1 MNKTLKIITILLMT
15 MMVVLCTNTQMVF
28 ATGDDPDGDA
38 ADKKPATSTG
48 NAAMDVLEDIKP
60 NTTNAEA
67 ATTELVGI
75 ANKLIGLIQI
85 ASAVAA
91 VVLIAVF
98 GFKFILG
105 SANEKADYQKSFI
118 PLIVGVV
125 VVFATTSIAKL
136 LFGLIGG

>member
-28 ATGDDPDGDA
+28 ATGDTEETEGKGA
-38 ADKKPATSTG
+38 SSAT
-48 NAAMDVLEDIKP
+48 DVLTEIK
-60 NTTNAEA
+60 TNITDPEA
-67 ATTELVGI
+67 TDGLAKMAGSV
-75 ANKLIGLIQI
+75 IGLIRV

-91 VVLIAVF
+91 VILVAVF
-98 GFKFILG
+98 GFKFIMG

-125 VVFATTSIAKL
+125 VVFSSTYIAEVLFTTFSGVL
-136 LFGLIGG
+136 